1 MVSPCNAIQ
10 YNTIQC
16 NAMQYNKMQY
26 NTIAKALTPLS
37 PKNVMQ
43 STVTI
48 QCNAVSYNI
57 VHAVKYLAIQ
67 YSTVCVQNTGFIQ
80 CHAVSETKSYR
91 IILQYNVVQCTVTQY
106 NKV

>member
-26 NTIAKALTPLS
+26 NTIAKALTPMP

-67 YSTVCVQNTGFIQ
+67 YSTVCVQNTNFIQ
-80 CHAVSETKSYR
+80 CHAVSETKSYSN
-91 IILQYNVVQCTVTQY
+91 ILQYNVVQCTVTQY